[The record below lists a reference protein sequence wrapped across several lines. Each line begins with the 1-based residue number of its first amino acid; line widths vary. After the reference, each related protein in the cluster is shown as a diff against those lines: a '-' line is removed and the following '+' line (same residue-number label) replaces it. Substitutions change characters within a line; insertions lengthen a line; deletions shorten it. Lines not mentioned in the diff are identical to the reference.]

1 MSPALA
7 WWLYFSVLARMWSPP
22 KREKREEA

>member
-7 WWLYFSVLARMWSPP
+7 WWLYINVLARMWSPP
-22 KREKREEA
+22 KREKQEEA